1 MLRTWISTIL
11 TVTVSVVVG
20 ISSTLVYQRVVV
32 RVTPAAHVLACPEAP
47 KGLEAMDTTYKPAGR
62 VLPSGQRGPQ

>member
-1 MLRTWISTIL
+1 M
-11 TVTVSVVVG
+11 VVG